1 MKLDCTEFEAKMK
14 KSVSAYESALADI
27 RAGRAHPGLLDKID
41 VDYYGAPTKINQ
53 MAEVKVSDA
62 RTIVITPWD
71 GSTMKK
77 IEKAILASDLGITPQ
92 NDGKVI
98 RLSFPQLTEERRR
111 ELTKQVSKL
120 GEDAKVAVRNIRRE
134 ANDLSK
140 KQKKDGDMTEDELK
154 ASDKAVQDLTDKYI
168 KNIDEVTARKNKEL
182 MEI

>member
-14 KSVSAYESALADI
+14 KSVSAYKSALADI
-27 RAGRAHPGLLDKID
+27 RAGRANPGLLDKID

-111 ELTKQVSKL
+111 ELVKQCKGFAEETRVAIRAARR
-120 GEDAKVAVRNIRRE
+120 DANSAIE
-134 ANDLSK
+134 
-140 KQKKDGDMTEDELK
+140 KQKKDSEISEDDAKRAEAEIQK
-154 ASDKAVQDLTDKYI
+154 LTDKYI
-168 KNIDEVTARKNKEL
+168 ADVDVVFKKKEDEV

>member
-27 RAGRAHPGLLDKID
+27 RAGRANPGLLDKID

-111 ELTKQVSKL
+111 ELTKQVSKM

>member
-14 KSVSAYESALADI
+14 KSVGAYESALADI
-27 RAGRAHPGLLDKID
+27 RAGRANPGLLDKID

-120 GEDAKVAVRNIRRE
+120 GEDAKVAIRNIRRE

>member
-27 RAGRAHPGLLDKID
+27 RAGRANPGLLDKID

-111 ELTKQVSKL
+111 ELVKECKELAEEARVS
-120 GEDAKVAVRNIRRE
+120 VRNVRRDVNGKIE
-134 ANDLSK
+134 RDEELS
-140 KQKKDGDMTEDELK
+140 DDEQTREK
-154 ASDKAVQDLTDKYI
+154 KAVQKITDSYVAK
-168 KNIDEVTARKNKEL
+168 IDEMLKAKSAEV

>member
-1 MKLDCTEFEAKMK
+1 
-14 KSVSAYESALADI
+14 
-27 RAGRAHPGLLDKID
+27 
-41 VDYYGAPTKINQ
+41 
-53 MAEVKVSDA
+53 
-62 RTIVITPWD
+62 
-71 GSTMKK
+71 MKK

-134 ANDLSK
+134 ANELSK

>member
-27 RAGRAHPGLLDKID
+27 RAGRANPGLLDKID

-98 RLSFPQLTEERRR
+98 RLSFPQHTEERRR

-134 ANDLSK
+134 ANELSK

>member
-27 RAGRAHPGLLDKID
+27 RAGRANPGLLDKID

>member
-27 RAGRAHPGLLDKID
+27 RAGRANPGLLDKID

-98 RLSFPQLTEERRR
+98 RLSCPQLTEERRR